1 MSDLSIP
8 IRSSIRNYQADIC
21 SDTGFFEYLSSL
33 PDAALLVDR
42 NVYDLYRELFD
53 RFFKGRAIF
62 LFDALEANKNLEYLS
77 GIYSWLVGSFAA
89 KRNLN
94 FISVGGGITQDV
106 SGFAASTLYRGVKW
120 YFVPTTL
127 LAQVDSCIGGKTSLN
142 FGSRKNLLGTF
153 YPPHRLFIYPG
164 FQKTLKELDRYS
176 GYGEIVKFLLMDGFE
191 KGSVSHVPGRM
202 KDIVGSDGD
211 LAGAVADCLR
221 IKCAFM
227 EDDEFDMGRRNLL
240 NYGHCFGH
248 ALEAASGYFVP
259 HGIAVNIGIIFANI
273 VAVMRGRISQEFNDM
288 IREEICLPFIFQ
300 EQRVIDYNGEKL
312 LESLKNDKKRT
323 GSGLP
328 VVIPCDGG
336 LEKIADLTFEEFYIA
351 LDILKK
357 VLFP

>member
-1 MSDLSIP
+1 MKKKILLASIIALS
-8 IRSSIRNYQADIC
+8 
-21 SDTGFFEYLSSL
+21 L
-33 PDAALLVDR
+33 ALLV
-42 NVYDLYRELFD
+42 
-53 RFFKGRAIF
+53 A
-62 LFDALEANKNLEYLS
+62 
-77 GIYSWLVGSFAA
+77 
-89 KRNLN
+89 
-94 FISVGGGITQDV
+94 VGGTIAYLFTDTQDV
-106 SGFAASTLYRGVKW
+106 VNTFTYGDINITLQEEASDIDDGDNNANTNEYM
-120 YFVPTTL
+120 
-127 LAQVDSCIGGKTSLN
+127 
-142 FGSRKNLLGTF
+142 GTF

-300 EQRVIDYNGEKL
+300 EQRDIDYNGEKL